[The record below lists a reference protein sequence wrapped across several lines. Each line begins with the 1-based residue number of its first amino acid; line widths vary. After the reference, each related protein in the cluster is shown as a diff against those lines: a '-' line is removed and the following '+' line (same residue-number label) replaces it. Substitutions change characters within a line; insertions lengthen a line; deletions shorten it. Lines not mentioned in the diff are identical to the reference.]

1 MASSIHSEK
10 LSQTSSSEFSK
21 LINSL
26 FVSVVGAKEFN
37 GVLWMNL
44 NVDAHMGK
52 CREGVIKK
60 SPYPPPGKISKNVN
74 KISINIQDILIGRP
88 PLKLFTLS

>member
-1 MASSIHSEK
+1 MIQKWEKDKKEFQSGMASSIHSEK

-44 NVDAHMGK
+44 NVDAHVGK

-60 SPYPPPGKISKNVN
+60 SPYQPPGKFPKM
-74 KISINIQDILIGRP
+74 LI
-88 PLKLFTLS
+88 KLQ